1 MAKQQTRK
9 MVTTALFI
17 ALCCVAT
24 MVIQIPSPTQGYKN
38 LGDCMVLLSGWLLGP
53 WFGMAAA
60 GVGSA
65 MADLLLSCPHYVP
78 GTLVIKGCM
87 GLIAALLVKN
97 GSTLTRRVLGGVAA
111 EALMVAGYFGYS
123 SLILGKGLAAAASIP
138 GNLVQGAIGLAAALA
153 LYEALDRTHSLSTLR
168 KAGFCA

>member
-1 MAKQQTRK
+1 MAKQQTKK
-9 MVTTALFI
+9 MVMTALFI
-17 ALCCVAT
+17 ALCCAAT

-53 WFGMAAA
+53 WYGMAAA
-60 GVGSA
+60 GIGSA

-87 GLIAALLVKN
+87 GLIAALSIKHGAALP
-97 GSTLTRRVLGGVAA
+97 RRLLGGLAA

-123 SLILGKGLAAAASIP
+123 SLILGRGLAAAASIP
-138 GNLVQGAIGLAAALA
+138 GNLVQGAIGLVAAMA
-153 LYEALDRTHSLSTLR
+153 LYAALDRTHSLASLR